1 MEHKDKS
8 RQAWQRA
15 TTTLPCTATSLC
27 SFFLLFLLLHL
38 FSCSGKRN
46 KSRHDT
52 SDTLA
57 LRMAV
62 LPTVDCLPFYYAAEE
77 GIFDSLGLHLR
88 LQTFAAAMDADT
100 AFRNR
105 RADIIATDL
114 VKACTWKAG
123 GDSIGIIMSGE
134 LKLYLMTA
142 YSARIRQ
149 TSSLREKIIGITRHS
164 AVDLFT
170 DMMLESAK
178 FISTD
183 LNKPQIN
190 NLYLRCQMVDQ
201 NQYDGAVLPE
211 PFASESEA
219 RGARRIYSTDDL
231 GLNLSAVV
239 VHDSIRKTH
248 TKDIALLRKGY
259 DIAVGRI
266 NQTISAYAEALSDTL
281 RKAPPTAPPF
291 MKYFPQDMTIEIPD
305 SLVQYRPMQQS
316 SLPTD
321 TTLSLVIKWC
331 NGRQLLKTEI
341 TTKDLIP
348 QKQK

>member
-1 MEHKDKS
+1 MEHKDTGKQTWTNITGPLS
-8 RQAWQRA
+8 CIFA
-15 TTTLPCTATSLC
+15 SLC
-27 SFFLLFLLLHL
+27 SFLLL
-38 FSCSGKRN
+38 SCSTQSTRTATDADD
-46 KSRHDT
+46 S
-52 SDTLA
+52 LA
-57 LRMAV
+57 LRLAL
-62 LPTVDCLPFYYAAEE
+62 LPTVDCLPFYYAEQE
-77 GIFDSLGLHLR
+77 GIYDSLGLRLR
-88 LQTFAAAMDADT
+88 LETFDAAMNADT
-100 AFRNR
+100 AFRNK
-105 RADIIATDL
+105 RADIIATDM
-114 VKACTWKAG
+114 VKACIWRAA
-123 GDSIGIIMSGE
+123 GDSISVIMSGE

-164 AVDLFT
+164 AVDMFT
-170 DMMLESAK
+170 DMMLEQAH

-201 NQYDGAVLPE
+201 NQYDGAILPE

-248 TKDIALLRKGY
+248 AKDIALLRKGY

-266 NQTISAYAEALSDTL
+266 NQTISAYTEALSDTL
-281 RKAPPTAPPF
+281 RKTPPTAPPF

-316 SLPTD
+316 SLPND

-348 QKQK
+348 TKQK